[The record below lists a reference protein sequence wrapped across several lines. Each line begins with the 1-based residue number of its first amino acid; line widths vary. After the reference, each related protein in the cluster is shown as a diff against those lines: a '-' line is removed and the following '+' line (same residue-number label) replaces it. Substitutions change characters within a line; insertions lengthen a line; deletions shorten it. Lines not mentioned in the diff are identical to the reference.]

1 MSDERADAD
10 RPVPERS
17 GADEGD
23 ALVSRVRLI
32 EERPIEERAEAFAQ
46 LHDELQREL
55 EGR

>member
-10 RPVPERS
+10 RPAAEETSAV
-17 GADEGD
+17 EGD

-32 EERPIEERAEAFAQ
+32 EERPLEERAEAFAQ

>member
-1 MSDERADAD
+1 MSDERADAPGGGED
-10 RPVPERS
+10 
-17 GADEGD
+17 GDD

-32 EERPIEERAEAFAQ
+32 EARPLEERAAGFAQ

>member
-10 RPVPERS
+10 RPAAERTS
-17 GADEGD
+17 AVEGD

-32 EERPIEERAEAFAQ
+32 EERPLEERAEAFAQ